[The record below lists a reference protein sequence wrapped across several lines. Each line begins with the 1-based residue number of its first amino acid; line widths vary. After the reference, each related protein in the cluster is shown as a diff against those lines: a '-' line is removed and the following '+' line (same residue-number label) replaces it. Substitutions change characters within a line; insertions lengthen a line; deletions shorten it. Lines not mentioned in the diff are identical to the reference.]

1 MYMLHNFY
9 YVNNVIISHIQ
20 TSVAQIAK
28 ASGCPYHVQHK
39 LWKPSRS
46 HPMPKLQKMCKWVS
60 PYKYY
65 HIHHHS
71 MHRGNY
77 PSHTLL

>member
-1 MYMLHNFY
+1 MLHNFY

-39 LWKPSRS
+39 L
-46 HPMPKLQKMCKWVS
+46 
-60 PYKYY
+60 
-65 HIHHHS
+65 
-71 MHRGNY
+71 
-77 PSHTLL
+77 